1 MARKILI
8 CNAAD
13 VDALAMNLYKSITRG
28 RVIEVEVKREHT
40 SKTLS
45 QLGYLFGVVAK
56 SIQNYEIEQG
66 RYRSI
71 EEIKEWIK
79 LMFYYDEIVVA
90 GEIVRVPR
98 TLTKASKDEMSQVIS
113 NAVNWCYDHDI
124 DVPPPPSEKN
134 REI

>member
-8 CNAAD
+8 CNSAD
-13 VDALAMNLYKSITRG
+13 IDALAMNLYKSIVRG
-28 RVIEVEVKREHT
+28 RAIEVEVKREHT

-56 SIQNYEIEQG
+56 AIQSYEIEQG
-66 RYRSI
+66 RYRSL

-79 LMFYYDEIVVA
+79 MMFYYDEIVVA

-98 TLTKASKDEMSQVIS
+98 TLTKATKEETSEIISKAI
-113 NAVNWCYDHDI
+113 NWCQDHDI
-124 DVPPPPSEKN
+124 DVAPPPGE
-134 REI
+134 E

>member
-8 CNAAD
+8 CNSAD
-13 VDALAMNLYKSITRG
+13 IDALSVNLYKSIVRG
-28 RVIEVEVKREHT
+28 RVIEVEVKREHA

-56 SIQNYEIEQG
+56 AIQNFEIEQG

-90 GEIVRVPR
+90 GDIVRVPR
-98 TLTKASKDEMSQVIS
+98 TLTKATKEEMSEIIS
-113 NAVNWCYDHDI
+113 NAVNWCADHDI
-124 DVPPPPSEKN
+124 DVAPPPGE
-134 REI
+134 E

>member
-8 CNAAD
+8 CNSAD
-13 VDALAMNLYKSITRG
+13 IDALAMNLYRSIVRG

-45 QLGYLFGVVAK
+45 QLGYLFGVVGKA
-56 SIQNYEIEQG
+56 IQTYEIEQG

-79 LMFYYDEIVVA
+79 TMFYYDEIVV
-90 GEIVRVPR
+90 GGDIVRVPR
-98 TLTKASKDEMSQVIS
+98 TLTKATREEMSGVIQ
-113 NAVNWCYDHDI
+113 NAVNWCHDHDI
-124 DVPPPPSEKN
+124 DVAPPGEYDG
-134 REI
+134 

>member
-8 CNAAD
+8 CNSAD
-13 VDALAMNLYKSITRG
+13 VDELAMNLYKSIMRG

-56 SIQNYEIEQG
+56 AIQGYEIEQG

-79 LMFYYDEIVVA
+79 MMFYYDEVVVA
-90 GEIVRVPR
+90 GEIARIPR
-98 TLTKASKDEMSQVIS
+98 TLTKITREEMSEVIEK
-113 NAVNWCYDHDI
+113 AVNWCHDHDI
-124 DVPPPPSEKN
+124 DVAPAGDYMGE
-134 REI
+134 

>member
-8 CNAAD
+8 CNASD
-13 VDALAMNLYKSITRG
+13 IDALSMNLYKSVLKG

-45 QLGYLFGVVAK
+45 QLGYLFGVIGKA
-56 SIQNYEIEQG
+56 IQNYEIENG

-79 LMFYYDEIVVA
+79 LMFYYDEIVVC

-98 TLTKASKDEMSQVIS
+98 TLTKATKEEMSEIIA
-113 NAVNWCYDHDI
+113 NAINWCHDHDI
-124 DVPPPPSEKN
+124 DVAPPPGE
-134 REI
+134 E

>member
-8 CNAAD
+8 CNSSD
-13 VDALAMNLYKSITRG
+13 IDALSMNLYKSILRG
-28 RVIEVEVKREHT
+28 RVIEVEVKRETT

-56 SIQNYEIEQG
+56 AIQNYEIENG

-79 LMFYYDEIVVA
+79 MMFYYDEIIVA
-90 GEIVRVPR
+90 GDIVRVPR
-98 TLTKASKDEMSQVIS
+98 TLTKATKEEMSEIIS
-113 NAVNWCYDHDI
+113 NAVNWCHDHDI
-124 DVPPPPSEKN
+124 DVAPPPGE
-134 REI
+134 EI

>member
-8 CNAAD
+8 CNASD
-13 VDALAMNLYKSITRG
+13 IDSLSMNLYKSILRG
-28 RVIEVEVKREHT
+28 RVIEVEVKRETT

-56 SIQNYEIEQG
+56 AIQNYEIENG

-79 LMFYYDEIVVA
+79 IMFYYDEIIVA
-90 GEIVRVPR
+90 GDIVRVPR
-98 TLTKASKDEMSQVIS
+98 TLTKATKEEMSEIIS
-113 NAVNWCYDHDI
+113 NAVSWCQDHDI
-124 DVPPPPSEKN
+124 DVAPPPGE
-134 REI
+134 EI